1 MTDSSKKLVNFF
13 FELGLMK
20 KFEHCGT
27 KFAGIKHPDSLADH
41 TARAA
46 QIGLMLAFCEGGNAE
61 HVSLM
66 CVFHDI
72 GEIRVGD
79 AHRIAMRYIKM
90 QPGEQ
95 HAMMEQT
102 EPLPPEIREKIRNLW
117 NEFHEQ
123 KTKDS
128 HIARDADLLETM
140 FEAKEHVDNG
150 YKAAQRWLENGSK
163 VLKTKSAKALYK
175 RMTTTHFAEWWDEL
189 NVA

>member
-1 MTDSSKKLVNFF
+1 MSDSSKTLVNFF

-27 KFAGIKHPDSLADH
+27 KFAGIKYPDSLADH

-46 QIGLMLAFCEGGNAE
+46 QMGMMIAFCEGGNPE
-61 HVSLM
+61 HVAMM
-66 CVFHDI
+66 CLFHDI

-95 HAMMEQT
+95 DAMMEQT
-102 EPLPPEIREKIRNLW
+102 EPLAPQIKEKIRALW
-117 NEFHEQ
+117 IEFHEQ

-140 FEAKEHVDNG
+140 TEAKEHLDNG
-150 YKAAQRWLENGSK
+150 YKAAERWLKNGSK

-175 RMTTTHFAEWWDEL
+175 RLTVTRFSDWWDEL
-189 NVA
+189 N

>member
-1 MTDSSKKLVNFF
+1 
-13 FELGLMK
+13 MK

-27 KFAGIKHPDSLADH
+27 KFAGIKYPDSLADH

-46 QIGLMLAFCEGGNAE
+46 QMGMMIAFCEGGNPE
-61 HVSLM
+61 HVAMM
-66 CVFHDI
+66 CLFHDI

-95 HAMMEQT
+95 DAMMEQT
-102 EPLPPEIREKIRNLW
+102 EPLAPQIKEKIRALW
-117 NEFHEQ
+117 IEFHEQ

-140 FEAKEHVDNG
+140 TEAKEHLDNG
-150 YKAAQRWLENGSK
+150 YRRQNAGLKTAQRYSKPNQLKHSIKGSP
-163 VLKTKSAKALYK
+163 LPAFQTGGTS
-175 RMTTTHFAEWWDEL
+175 
-189 NVA
+189 

>member
-1 MTDSSKKLVNFF
+1 MSNSSQSLTNFV

-46 QIGLMLAFCEGGNAE
+46 QIGFMLAFAEEGDPYR
-61 HVSLM
+61 VSAM
-66 CVFHDI
+66 CTFHDI

-79 AHRIAMRYIKM
+79 AHRIAMRYLKM
-90 QPGEQ
+90 QPGEEN
-95 HAMMEQT
+95 AMLEQT
-102 EPLPPEIREKIRNLW
+102 EPLPPQIKEEIRGLW
-117 NEFHEQ
+117 LEFHGQ
-123 KTKDS
+123 KTKNS

-150 YKAAQRWLENGSK
+150 YKAAERWLQNGSK
-163 VLKTKSAKALYK
+163 HLKTKSAQALYSK
-175 RMTTTHFAEWWDEL
+175 LKVTHFADWWDEL
-189 NVA
+189 NRA